1 VPHQSIAPR
10 RSCRTKG
17 KAFMPQ
23 SRGGRGGEGVA
34 DQGRVAKLVSPSGYS
49 LRQINYNKDM
59 IIIPLRPW
67 NDVDVEHHN
76 KPQRAKVRATGG
88 QWALQYKLWI

>member
-1 VPHQSIAPR
+1 LQNKRKSVYASV
-10 RSCRTKG
+10 KG
-17 KAFMPQ
+17 RYGWQ
-23 SRGGRGGEGVA
+23 GVA